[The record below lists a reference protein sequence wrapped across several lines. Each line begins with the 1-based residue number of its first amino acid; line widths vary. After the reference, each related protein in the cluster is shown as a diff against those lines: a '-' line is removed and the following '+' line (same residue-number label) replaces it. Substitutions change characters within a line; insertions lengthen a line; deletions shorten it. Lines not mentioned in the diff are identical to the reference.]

1 MLHPLKIEDLSLLCN
16 TNLKTHFILSGLQK
30 CKMTTL
36 IHSGDLNIPTQ
47 DILFVTSLLKIGP
60 KIGRSFTSCK
70 RTLIAPSSWPLH
82 FALSSDEMKAH
93 LIFCEELIKKKA
105 RRPKKRTEKDVSI
118 FKLMISVHCTVF
130 SCEEKCRKKSA
141 RLKNPWKTRKLIWV
155 TWLSH

>member
-70 RTLIAPSSWPLH
+70 RTVIAPSSWPLH

-93 LIFCEELIKKKA
+93 LNFCEELIKKRKEGL
-105 RRPKKRTEKDVSI
+105 KKG
-118 FKLMISVHCTVF
+118 
-130 SCEEKCRKKSA
+130 RKKMCQYLNWWFPYTV
-141 RLKNPWKTRKLIWV
+141 RYLVVKKNVEKKAPVSKTPEKHG
-155 TWLSH
+155 S